1 MAELYDLEI
10 RNHASLS
17 CPTQPVLERNKAAAF
32 GAGVCVFLFAGL
44 ALFALS
50 GCEPSAI
57 SLNRSTDS
65 FFHVL
70 SGLFCVVL
78 FAIGSGFLRSVDVSD
93 AHLGLHTLG
102 RYTPHYDTEEGIV
115 ALQDSIREEL
125 GIIRDRPVTILIKG
139 SPGTGKSTIIKI
151 IRRWLEQELRKSVLV
166 IDQEELP
173 RDIWESFKFS
183 DAYTNNPQADV
194 VMVEVVRNMLPQ
206 DIHHLDIF
214 ARVVTSDRNIRRIR
228 LEEREGPDELRPW
241 GFGDPIVGSL
251 MKTAEGPD
259 YPDRKPDIIIDNTDN
274 YEHFEQTDYTRKTTG
289 SVISLG
295 SLFVAGVSLF
305 AFIGG
310 CAAAQD
316 FAGAGDVAAVQQ
328 NLTGFSGITGLFGLA
343 VLLSGL
349 GLFFAGTSSG
359 AGTMMPDADILRLLA
374 RRNAETRKF
383 LSVIPH
389 SPEHEDIILFAVYVQ
404 ILRGITPAVRAR
416 LAEFLKQDKAFLL
429 AINRI
434 SEQPAATPDDI
445 LEAELVRHNIVGY
458 DNQLIHYLWLSVQH
472 LHKQEQIIDVL
483 EPAQQLAQQVLADAF
498 TIEELVREANYNPHW
513 GALGAG
519 KLPIPSRKSLLYPTP
534 VKLSP
539 VFGRMVAER
548 LLTQFEGQGNQAAEV
563 WELGCGRGHLSH
575 DILAAFNEFRQEA
588 ERAGNVSRA
597 ALLRNIR
604 YHAIDVTS
612 EALAEARERNRNW
625 IERGQLEVIEDEVE
639 HFLNSR
645 LPDSLPGVVLTY
657 DFFDALPFEWI
668 EVYQGR
674 IRRITALPV
683 ISRDFLSKLSEDIL
697 RPTHLSQEYIEKEN
711 QRLQARYGLS
721 PSLKQV
727 DVVLSKQV
735 YLDLRRLLAQPQ
747 LRQLEGEF
755 ITWTNIIE
763 LALEINAQDTP
774 ELAEY
779 IASHRDDI
787 QKVAQAFDRRSRFC
801 VVPSLARI
809 TKALGRAMAPGAE
822 LLSFEQAETAHSIIN
837 EQLLMAHPPVVE
849 KGVNPYCLL
858 GEFLIFP
865 VVDLDMWEAA
875 GRTAGLSLT
884 SNESISRLER
894 GEQLS
899 ASCVQQALL
908 DSMRKFAREGGLDE
922 GEPGIRKL
930 LEISIN
936 IFRKGLKERMV
947 VMRKVSSS
955 EEIQNIPSEEIQF
968 RYHRL
973 PDGMA
978 SVTAEQS
985 AGEVIVRAG
994 REAFVRRIDEIQQG
1008 PFELYRVGDRCLV
1021 LKKDTQVIAFIY
1033 FWMDSAHH
1041 EAILGGV
1048 FVSPAYRKLGLATL
1062 LVDEYFKYVIDLGA
1076 TGADLLTNIV
1086 IIPEFALFLSHYGF
1100 EAIADER
1107 VLSTLRSRRVISDSN
1122 PPAEVKVKEGDK
1134 IGLFFAQA
1142 RSREQFHEW
1151 ARQRG
1156 RLDYYEFL
1164 DAKPESGKTLL
1175 LFSSYRL
1182 RPAKKQEL
1190 LARYCHGDVGLGIS
1204 SYLFAFLGLFILGG
1218 CAPAGDAAGSNN
1230 ISLGLII
1237 FAIAAL
1243 AVTYLLN
1250 VPETISN
1257 GGASVNRIPV
1267 LGTYLA
1273 WDGPRELRKRY
1284 LEDAV
1289 NLEEVVADFATE
1301 KVLPQAASWDK
1312 QGTHKRIGRIRLPKD
1327 FEQALKDLSALGIF
1341 GISTPE
1347 KYDGGLG
1354 LGHYYSYRILSI
1366 LSSACPALA
1375 VTLGVNVSVQ
1385 DTINKFGT
1393 EKQRQKFLPRLAT
1406 SELGAIAITEPGA
1419 GSDPMSIKTTARQ
1432 DGDYYVLNGTKL
1444 FITSV
1449 GLACVYLVFAK
1460 TAEKKLTVFL
1470 VEKDCPGFSLG
1481 SVEHKMGQKASPTGE
1496 LIFEEC
1502 RIPKENMLGELG
1514 SGMKILFYMLTGGR
1528 IGIASL
1534 AQGIASV
1541 AYATAFDYAQQR
1553 KQFGAFIYKFQQVN
1567 AMLEEMR
1574 FNVAASG
1581 ALIGYASYLKDHSAD
1596 TPQDRNALLTA
1607 ASMSKL
1613 FASEKGKEVT
1623 RLALQVYAGYGYTN
1637 EYPLERYVRDIFVT
1651 TIYEG
1656 TSQIQTLLIQRP
1668 ENIGSLLAPQ
1678 EKIDTERLI
1687 DAYLAQDM
1695 PINRFTGAKALVCK
1709 TIEEA
1714 RELICEVIK
1723 TNQITPKV
1731 VEAAILLVV
1740 ARLLLFR
1747 AMFFSHEGVPIE
1759 IIKENMLNAQ
1769 EAGRRLREFIILH
1782 PHQQIIEKGY
1792 QFRELEDKSR
1802 DETTQMVIDYSQPS
1816 TAPLFI
1822 AISGASE
1829 AGKSTYADELA
1840 SALAQHEGKVE
1851 VLHGDKFIGEAERTG
1866 KKSDEDIAWLV
1877 YEEVMRARGEG
1888 KNVFIYEQTNGR
1900 IVAETIAL
1908 QISYDGFSLLDIDMY
1923 ASQRFHLRAL
1933 WTCQSPK
1940 PGGSAPGSSTLT
1952 SLLIILTTGLFSFI
1966 GGCAPV
1972 QEGVMRGDG
1981 SYVLTLAVIAL
1992 IMSGGIIIGA
2002 SSRDITKLRG
2012 VRGKAV
2018 KASGNT
2024 SAKRRIAAVFPRL
2037 RLVMVRQSD
2046 RTYQPEG
2053 SVLDSATPPSPKQ
2066 PRQIPFAGMRNI
2078 FLHSILFLG
2087 LYILGGCAPVQQNL
2101 DWMKGIGG
2109 IFTVAILV
2117 LVGIFLF
2124 KIGKG
2129 FYWPERRL
2137 RRKIERY
2144 YSKCKVRGA
2153 LIQERKWLQPAIEE
2167 AIDFLNKCRA
2177 KSNQPRAP
2185 AHIDFIDTNKVTFA
2199 VAYLDGTL
2207 YIERSVLNHPAY
2219 DLPRVFVRKL
2229 NGRPCLL
2236 GIITELRF
2244 LFYQLRNHN
2253 QTEEKWRARIRE
2265 KLNLIQN
2272 YPAPLTNKGKKAVDK
2287 ITRYL
2292 QQRFVVISRLR
2303 KYFAVLRQ
2311 PPSDW
2316 FESYFAGMDKEGIM
2330 SHARDLRKSIQ
2341 IDLTNFC
2348 PIQCRYCLRPCPAT
2362 GKFMPWPWVAEVI
2375 NVLWEYSI
2383 ECGESERDYYL
2394 LPWEGI
2400 LMHDPLRDYRDP
2412 LYEKDYGDV
2421 AELWNSTTH
2430 RMGRIDYVSTSGWEI
2445 GSSAE
2450 EALEK
2455 MVFKAYRPTVCFH
2468 ITTESA
2474 WFERLGR
2481 PEYIRHMRAAIQFAR
2496 KLFCPVCFVYG
2507 STIGYD
2513 DDLIKQITEA
2523 ENIADDTVYKFVP
2536 QRAGLARSL
2545 PEDRTVPFKADR
2557 SAIIFGAERRI
2568 FLFHEYSVDGEGR
2581 IRRKPLLQRSG
2592 RGLATRRSRAR
2603 YASPIAL
2610 ALLIGMAL
2618 TPSSM
2623 ASELSPGIIAQGYS
2637 LGAFS
2642 TVKAVIA
2649 CCFYLVVVAGLCL
2662 LAMIMLSR
2670 SEAEERYDQIKT
2682 FHLATDLQEH
2692 PEVRQKIIEALAQAD
2707 FNPAQLIDA
2716 LKEIPE
2722 IRQLYAASAGVRE
2735 GYTVEEHTLR
2745 VMELFEEYFAQDRL
2759 LRLTFALHDIGKS
2772 LAIKNGERE
2781 KHAQYTERVIREI
2794 TPMLPVSGAELQL
2807 IIALIKNEAIDRYLN
2822 KGLKVREAVRLIG
2835 EGAKEASLPL
2845 VDFFRLLTIYFQVD
2859 AGAYAMEPGSLAY
2872 LFAVDRQAGD
2882 FVFNEAKGRLTF
2894 SRGDEERFCVL
2905 EEMVNKQS
2913 PSFSNVLSLML
2924 TIGTSL
2930 LALIGGCAPAQN
2942 VPVMEESG
2950 DIFGPAWLFIAL
2962 AIFTF
2967 CTICKTVSTSLKRL
2981 STVPDSRASRWQ
2993 LVRWAV
2999 ILLRQEE
3006 PTVFTDMLSWYSQQH
3021 IRSDATPLDKRLRVL
3036 HFLTDGDLLQRQVTR
3051 VASNPDVALPAD
3063 TIFALGYL
3071 HFLQV
3076 LPQFPAL
3083 AARIKSLQVKRR
3095 QLHDF
3100 DLSGISNKQEYCEKI
3115 LWAIYDLGQ
3124 RDPQAMEM
3132 LIRTYPAI
3140 FASIAAERD
3149 TYLIESQNILR
3160 AAKDGKPL
3168 CRIIADPYNRTRR
3181 IQVYRTLEQ

>member
-1 MAELYDLEI
+1 
-10 RNHASLS
+10 
-17 CPTQPVLERNKAAAF
+17 
-32 GAGVCVFLFAGL
+32 
-44 ALFALS
+44 
-50 GCEPSAI
+50 
-57 SLNRSTDS
+57 
-65 FFHVL
+65 
-70 SGLFCVVL
+70 
-78 FAIGSGFLRSVDVSD
+78 
-93 AHLGLHTLG
+93 
-102 RYTPHYDTEEGIV
+102 
-115 ALQDSIREEL
+115 
-125 GIIRDRPVTILIKG
+125 
-139 SPGTGKSTIIKI
+139 
-151 IRRWLEQELRKSVLV
+151 
-166 IDQEELP
+166 
-173 RDIWESFKFS
+173 
-183 DAYTNNPQADV
+183 
-194 VMVEVVRNMLPQ
+194 
-206 DIHHLDIF
+206 
-214 ARVVTSDRNIRRIR
+214 
-228 LEEREGPDELRPW
+228 
-241 GFGDPIVGSL
+241 
-251 MKTAEGPD
+251 
-259 YPDRKPDIIIDNTDN
+259 
-274 YEHFEQTDYTRKTTG
+274 
-289 SVISLG
+289 
-295 SLFVAGVSLF
+295 
-305 AFIGG
+305 
-310 CAAAQD
+310 
-316 FAGAGDVAAVQQ
+316 
-328 NLTGFSGITGLFGLA
+328 
-343 VLLSGL
+343 
-349 GLFFAGTSSG
+349 
-359 AGTMMPDADILRLLA
+359 
-374 RRNAETRKF
+374 
-383 LSVIPH
+383 
-389 SPEHEDIILFAVYVQ
+389 
-404 ILRGITPAVRAR
+404 
-416 LAEFLKQDKAFLL
+416 
-429 AINRI
+429 
-434 SEQPAATPDDI
+434 
-445 LEAELVRHNIVGY
+445 
-458 DNQLIHYLWLSVQH
+458 
-472 LHKQEQIIDVL
+472 
-483 EPAQQLAQQVLADAF
+483 
-498 TIEELVREANYNPHW
+498 
-513 GALGAG
+513 
-519 KLPIPSRKSLLYPTP
+519 
-534 VKLSP
+534 
-539 VFGRMVAER
+539 
-548 LLTQFEGQGNQAAEV
+548 
-563 WELGCGRGHLSH
+563 
-575 DILAAFNEFRQEA
+575 
-588 ERAGNVSRA
+588 
-597 ALLRNIR
+597 
-604 YHAIDVTS
+604 
-612 EALAEARERNRNW
+612 
-625 IERGQLEVIEDEVE
+625 
-639 HFLNSR
+639 
-645 LPDSLPGVVLTY
+645 
-657 DFFDALPFEWI
+657 
-668 EVYQGR
+668 
-674 IRRITALPV
+674 
-683 ISRDFLSKLSEDIL
+683 
-697 RPTHLSQEYIEKEN
+697 
-711 QRLQARYGLS
+711 
-721 PSLKQV
+721 
-727 DVVLSKQV
+727 
-735 YLDLRRLLAQPQ
+735 
-747 LRQLEGEF
+747 
-755 ITWTNIIE
+755 
-763 LALEINAQDTP
+763 
-774 ELAEY
+774 
-779 IASHRDDI
+779 
-787 QKVAQAFDRRSRFC
+787 
-801 VVPSLARI
+801 
-809 TKALGRAMAPGAE
+809 
-822 LLSFEQAETAHSIIN
+822 
-837 EQLLMAHPPVVE
+837 
-849 KGVNPYCLL
+849 
-858 GEFLIFP
+858 
-865 VVDLDMWEAA
+865 
-875 GRTAGLSLT
+875 
-884 SNESISRLER
+884 
-894 GEQLS
+894 
-899 ASCVQQALL
+899 
-908 DSMRKFAREGGLDE
+908 
-922 GEPGIRKL
+922 
-930 LEISIN
+930 
-936 IFRKGLKERMV
+936 
-947 VMRKVSSS
+947 
-955 EEIQNIPSEEIQF
+955 
-968 RYHRL
+968 
-973 PDGMA
+973 
-978 SVTAEQS
+978 
-985 AGEVIVRAG
+985 
-994 REAFVRRIDEIQQG
+994 
-1008 PFELYRVGDRCLV
+1008 
-1021 LKKDTQVIAFIY
+1021 
-1033 FWMDSAHH
+1033 
-1041 EAILGGV
+1041 
-1048 FVSPAYRKLGLATL
+1048 
-1062 LVDEYFKYVIDLGA
+1062 
-1076 TGADLLTNIV
+1076 
-1086 IIPEFALFLSHYGF
+1086 
-1100 EAIADER
+1100 
-1107 VLSTLRSRRVISDSN
+1107 
-1122 PPAEVKVKEGDK
+1122 
-1134 IGLFFAQA
+1134 
-1142 RSREQFHEW
+1142 
-1151 ARQRG
+1151 
-1156 RLDYYEFL
+1156 
-1164 DAKPESGKTLL
+1164 
-1175 LFSSYRL
+1175 
-1182 RPAKKQEL
+1182 
-1190 LARYCHGDVGLGIS
+1190 
-1204 SYLFAFLGLFILGG
+1204 
-1218 CAPAGDAAGSNN
+1218 
-1230 ISLGLII
+1230 
-1237 FAIAAL
+1237 
-1243 AVTYLLN
+1243 
-1250 VPETISN
+1250 
-1257 GGASVNRIPV
+1257 
-1267 LGTYLA
+1267 
-1273 WDGPRELRKRY
+1273 
-1284 LEDAV
+1284 
-1289 NLEEVVADFATE
+1289 
-1301 KVLPQAASWDK
+1301 
-1312 QGTHKRIGRIRLPKD
+1312 
-1327 FEQALKDLSALGIF
+1327 
-1341 GISTPE
+1341 
-1347 KYDGGLG
+1347 
-1354 LGHYYSYRILSI
+1354 
-1366 LSSACPALA
+1366 
-1375 VTLGVNVSVQ
+1375 
-1385 DTINKFGT
+1385 
-1393 EKQRQKFLPRLAT
+1393 
-1406 SELGAIAITEPGA
+1406 
-1419 GSDPMSIKTTARQ
+1419 
-1432 DGDYYVLNGTKL
+1432 
-1444 FITSV
+1444 
-1449 GLACVYLVFAK
+1449 
-1460 TAEKKLTVFL
+1460 
-1470 VEKDCPGFSLG
+1470 
-1481 SVEHKMGQKASPTGE
+1481 
-1496 LIFEEC
+1496 
-1502 RIPKENMLGELG
+1502 
-1514 SGMKILFYMLTGGR
+1514 KILFYMLTGGR

-1534 AQGIASV
+1534 APGIASV

-3181 IQVYRTLEQ
+3181 IQVYRTLEQAVRFPEVHASLARYRDIQNLRQQWSGSERNEVSNDGIREVLCSMPEALFLRIKQEYILLPRIFQPDRGRKEELVSEELRVLDYVRSGGEVTDQSAMRAQGFNRHRVKTALQFAVSHPVVLLALNAWVEIKRLSVIDAPQDNIAEICKRLSMREELAKSLRYFAQALPANIPHSPVHVAEKSKGRFNAQDIRDILRQCAISFTEVDMVPACEADLCEAVEALGKRNSLLTMLADIRVIVSYVHLLLVGDQQWYFTHVRAQLQGRKAMHLLGFLREEFVRSRNAAAISNLSRFNGDVTHLAGGFSCASLSLFILGMGDFSNQIHSGTTAVTPEQSPSVTGFLLIGLAVALALFFAFGLVFRMTSGLGRHFPVSLPALKRKAKHYLDIWAAFFRKIHSLNIKPLAEEGERHLAHVYTQHQYVDDTVEPGAGRYSDNGLTVYDMTQGVGLVIFEPGDNEIIGMAFAELCCNCTEIGFIGKRGEQQVIGATHYYEPEKYRYDDLIGYFDMLRQQKNIAVEGVVVGFQDSTDQHAAISNL

>member
-1 MAELYDLEI
+1 AVTEPTAHPQPSVATSGPEAKALQTETHKPAPEEQARNLLAEFDRCIVRKNFARAEELLQQLKALNPGEIPKFPDLADKVKEAEAALAKGKAEFEAQQKEIQAQYREAREKIANGDLKTANRILKALAVLQRDGWKLAGIAIGKIDEAMKAKREKRRDATELIEQFVEIKHEFAGLEEIERLIKELEGNLEIVKQAFSTFKERKDQPSQAALITANQTMVDSREERKDAITTGLGKYRTKVQDPDWFSEISMKEGDLKTLLSEPELARLSQRRGIITNPEELRTRVVDLIRRWNKFSHGWDQLKQSIEVYLQTPPLSSPPAGSLACLLLALGARLLTLGGCAPGRDTAGLDKLTLFAWFLTGALILMLIFVSFIRVTATQHVLLKAQKSRIGIESGAPVFSLDTFYINPLFKNKFSLSDLELLYQILHTDMSDLENVKRLMHDSAGRIYIAYHELKRKDEGRTVYLRLEQEVEGIKILRIKGVRPRIINGRVQNYWGGGFISWVKKIDKEFLTVTKGTPDKKGGMDAKNAKLEYEIMLQGKEAGFPTDHPVGWGAFKVRNAKLGFVIAGMEQEDTRLIRHSKSSATSMIELKSGKSEFLPKATAQVLYYRFGRAVRAYHDAGYVHRYLRRGNIGVSYNYSTQDYGVILRDLETSYRLSGSLRWRSRYRFLDLCRVISDLRFIHNRRRLLLSFLQGYFYDIDNDDSLPLIVKEAERDSFGEAAGSLGKRIIKIALCDSPITTAYIPAGNKGKPAAQAVPNPFRHIMAELYDLEI

-1284 LEDAV
+1284 LEVAV
-1289 NLEEVVADFATE
+1289 NLEEVGADFATE
-1301 KVLPQAASWDK
+1301 KVLP
-1312 QGTHKRIGRIRLPKD
+1312 
-1327 FEQALKDLSALGIF
+1327 
-1341 GISTPE
+1341 
-1347 KYDGGLG
+1347 
-1354 LGHYYSYRILSI
+1354 
-1366 LSSACPALA
+1366 
-1375 VTLGVNVSVQ
+1375 
-1385 DTINKFGT
+1385 
-1393 EKQRQKFLPRLAT
+1393 
-1406 SELGAIAITEPGA
+1406 
-1419 GSDPMSIKTTARQ
+1419 
-1432 DGDYYVLNGTKL
+1432 
-1444 FITSV
+1444 
-1449 GLACVYLVFAK
+1449 
-1460 TAEKKLTVFL
+1460 
-1470 VEKDCPGFSLG
+1470 
-1481 SVEHKMGQKASPTGE
+1481 
-1496 LIFEEC
+1496 
-1502 RIPKENMLGELG
+1502 
-1514 SGMKILFYMLTGGR
+1514 
-1528 IGIASL
+1528 
-1534 AQGIASV
+1534 
-1541 AYATAFDYAQQR
+1541 
-1553 KQFGAFIYKFQQVN
+1553 
-1567 AMLEEMR
+1567 
-1574 FNVAASG
+1574 
-1581 ALIGYASYLKDHSAD
+1581 
-1596 TPQDRNALLTA
+1596 
-1607 ASMSKL
+1607 
-1613 FASEKGKEVT
+1613 
-1623 RLALQVYAGYGYTN
+1623 
-1637 EYPLERYVRDIFVT
+1637 
-1651 TIYEG
+1651 
-1656 TSQIQTLLIQRP
+1656 
-1668 ENIGSLLAPQ
+1668 
-1678 EKIDTERLI
+1678 
-1687 DAYLAQDM
+1687 
-1695 PINRFTGAKALVCK
+1695 
-1709 TIEEA
+1709 
-1714 RELICEVIK
+1714 
-1723 TNQITPKV
+1723 
-1731 VEAAILLVV
+1731 
-1740 ARLLLFR
+1740 
-1747 AMFFSHEGVPIE
+1747 
-1759 IIKENMLNAQ
+1759 
-1769 EAGRRLREFIILH
+1769 
-1782 PHQQIIEKGY
+1782 
-1792 QFRELEDKSR
+1792 
-1802 DETTQMVIDYSQPS
+1802 
-1816 TAPLFI
+1816 
-1822 AISGASE
+1822 
-1829 AGKSTYADELA
+1829 
-1840 SALAQHEGKVE
+1840 
-1851 VLHGDKFIGEAERTG
+1851 
-1866 KKSDEDIAWLV
+1866 
-1877 YEEVMRARGEG
+1877 
-1888 KNVFIYEQTNGR
+1888 
-1900 IVAETIAL
+1900 
-1908 QISYDGFSLLDIDMY
+1908 
-1923 ASQRFHLRAL
+1923 
-1933 WTCQSPK
+1933 
-1940 PGGSAPGSSTLT
+1940 
-1952 SLLIILTTGLFSFI
+1952 
-1966 GGCAPV
+1966 
-1972 QEGVMRGDG
+1972 
-1981 SYVLTLAVIAL
+1981 
-1992 IMSGGIIIGA
+1992 
-2002 SSRDITKLRG
+2002 
-2012 VRGKAV
+2012 
-2018 KASGNT
+2018 
-2024 SAKRRIAAVFPRL
+2024 
-2037 RLVMVRQSD
+2037 
-2046 RTYQPEG
+2046 
-2053 SVLDSATPPSPKQ
+2053 
-2066 PRQIPFAGMRNI
+2066 
-2078 FLHSILFLG
+2078 
-2087 LYILGGCAPVQQNL
+2087 
-2101 DWMKGIGG
+2101 
-2109 IFTVAILV
+2109 
-2117 LVGIFLF
+2117 
-2124 KIGKG
+2124 
-2129 FYWPERRL
+2129 
-2137 RRKIERY
+2137 
-2144 YSKCKVRGA
+2144 
-2153 LIQERKWLQPAIEE
+2153 
-2167 AIDFLNKCRA
+2167 
-2177 KSNQPRAP
+2177 
-2185 AHIDFIDTNKVTFA
+2185 
-2199 VAYLDGTL
+2199 
-2207 YIERSVLNHPAY
+2207 
-2219 DLPRVFVRKL
+2219 
-2229 NGRPCLL
+2229 
-2236 GIITELRF
+2236 
-2244 LFYQLRNHN
+2244 
-2253 QTEEKWRARIRE
+2253 
-2265 KLNLIQN
+2265 
-2272 YPAPLTNKGKKAVDK
+2272 
-2287 ITRYL
+2287 
-2292 QQRFVVISRLR
+2292 
-2303 KYFAVLRQ
+2303 
-2311 PPSDW
+2311 
-2316 FESYFAGMDKEGIM
+2316 
-2330 SHARDLRKSIQ
+2330 
-2341 IDLTNFC
+2341 
-2348 PIQCRYCLRPCPAT
+2348 
-2362 GKFMPWPWVAEVI
+2362 
-2375 NVLWEYSI
+2375 
-2383 ECGESERDYYL
+2383 
-2394 LPWEGI
+2394 
-2400 LMHDPLRDYRDP
+2400 
-2412 LYEKDYGDV
+2412 
-2421 AELWNSTTH
+2421 
-2430 RMGRIDYVSTSGWEI
+2430 
-2445 GSSAE
+2445 
-2450 EALEK
+2450 
-2455 MVFKAYRPTVCFH
+2455 
-2468 ITTESA
+2468 
-2474 WFERLGR
+2474 
-2481 PEYIRHMRAAIQFAR
+2481 
-2496 KLFCPVCFVYG
+2496 
-2507 STIGYD
+2507 
-2513 DDLIKQITEA
+2513 
-2523 ENIADDTVYKFVP
+2523 
-2536 QRAGLARSL
+2536 
-2545 PEDRTVPFKADR
+2545 
-2557 SAIIFGAERRI
+2557 
-2568 FLFHEYSVDGEGR
+2568 
-2581 IRRKPLLQRSG
+2581 
-2592 RGLATRRSRAR
+2592 
-2603 YASPIAL
+2603 
-2610 ALLIGMAL
+2610 
-2618 TPSSM
+2618 
-2623 ASELSPGIIAQGYS
+2623 
-2637 LGAFS
+2637 
-2642 TVKAVIA
+2642 
-2649 CCFYLVVVAGLCL
+2649 
-2662 LAMIMLSR
+2662 
-2670 SEAEERYDQIKT
+2670 
-2682 FHLATDLQEH
+2682 
-2692 PEVRQKIIEALAQAD
+2692 
-2707 FNPAQLIDA
+2707 
-2716 LKEIPE
+2716 
-2722 IRQLYAASAGVRE
+2722 
-2735 GYTVEEHTLR
+2735 
-2745 VMELFEEYFAQDRL
+2745 
-2759 LRLTFALHDIGKS
+2759 
-2772 LAIKNGERE
+2772 
-2781 KHAQYTERVIREI
+2781 
-2794 TPMLPVSGAELQL
+2794 
-2807 IIALIKNEAIDRYLN
+2807 
-2822 KGLKVREAVRLIG
+2822 
-2835 EGAKEASLPL
+2835 
-2845 VDFFRLLTIYFQVD
+2845 
-2859 AGAYAMEPGSLAY
+2859 
-2872 LFAVDRQAGD
+2872 
-2882 FVFNEAKGRLTF
+2882 
-2894 SRGDEERFCVL
+2894 
-2905 EEMVNKQS
+2905 
-2913 PSFSNVLSLML
+2913 
-2924 TIGTSL
+2924 
-2930 LALIGGCAPAQN
+2930 
-2942 VPVMEESG
+2942 
-2950 DIFGPAWLFIAL
+2950 
-2962 AIFTF
+2962 
-2967 CTICKTVSTSLKRL
+2967 
-2981 STVPDSRASRWQ
+2981 
-2993 LVRWAV
+2993 
-2999 ILLRQEE
+2999 
-3006 PTVFTDMLSWYSQQH
+3006 
-3021 IRSDATPLDKRLRVL
+3021 
-3036 HFLTDGDLLQRQVTR
+3036 
-3051 VASNPDVALPAD
+3051 
-3063 TIFALGYL
+3063 
-3071 HFLQV
+3071 
-3076 LPQFPAL
+3076 
-3083 AARIKSLQVKRR
+3083 
-3095 QLHDF
+3095 
-3100 DLSGISNKQEYCEKI
+3100 
-3115 LWAIYDLGQ
+3115 
-3124 RDPQAMEM
+3124 
-3132 LIRTYPAI
+3132 
-3140 FASIAAERD
+3140 
-3149 TYLIESQNILR
+3149 
-3160 AAKDGKPL
+3160 
-3168 CRIIADPYNRTRR
+3168 
-3181 IQVYRTLEQ
+3181 